1 MNTTFKLVIN
11 DREVNIDLEQIKIN
25 NLNTRQWYGENPQVN
40 LHDVADAIC
49 DAVTGIEFKDGMH
62 WYYLGGEAGDEGD
75 KVMRTMLVPLAQHVL
90 RFIGCTVRN
99 NFPRNFNETV
109 NPAKEIVKVAE
120 WLADLNCIEWDGD
133 YSREAKRYQA
143 VLNFGLAILD
153 LAADKLAEDA
163 ARKRLTDE
171 DFTEFAETL
180 ESFKLWLDSEYNCED
195 SLVWDVIRGDLNQ
208 PGTLG
213 WDKRAVKAIFDENP
227 ILLSLYL
234 SKTACMY
241 IPVEFDED
249 GEDEE

>member
-25 NLNTRQWYGENPQVN
+25 NQLHGWNPQPS

-49 DAVTGIEFKDGMH
+49 DAVTGIKFKDGMH

-90 RFIGCTVRN
+90 RCIGCTVRN

-120 WLADLNCIEWDGD
+120 WLADSDLIVWDGD
-133 YSREAKRYQA
+133 YTREAKRFQA
-143 VLNFGLAILD
+143 ILNFGLAIMD
-153 LAADKLAEDA
+153 LAADKLAEDV

-180 ESFKLWLDSEYNCED
+180 ESFKLWLDSEYNHED

-249 GEDEE
+249 GEDDE